1 MSAQVVPITTFD
13 GCGEPPMQNGNNGS
27 STTSSSNTTTESRST
42 KKHVYSRFLK
52 KRPPDLYGQRH
63 AIETDKC
70 VNDSLRLL
78 EKELQKIPNVK
89 RSGLE
94 QASVICPEIYE
105 SKEHR
110 LLFLRCEQFNADVSA
125 HIHMMRLSQA
135 ANNTDFTLHHSSIYH
150 SHSHVTPS

>member
-1 MSAQVVPITTFD
+1 MSAQVAPIATFD
-13 GCGEPPMQNGNNGS
+13 GSGEPPMQMKNGNNDGS
-27 STTSSSNTTTESRST
+27 STTSSSNTTTESRPT
-42 KKHVYSRFLK
+42 KKHVCSRFLK

-110 LLFLRCEQFNADVSA
+110 LLFLRCEQFNADVSV
-125 HIHMMRLSQA
+125 HNMMYSLYSICHA
-135 ANNTDFTLHHSSIYH
+135 KYTLL
-150 SHSHVTPS
+150 

>member
-1 MSAQVVPITTFD
+1 MSAQVDPITTFD
-13 GCGEPPMQNGNNGS
+13 GSGEPPTLQMQNGNNTTNNNNGS
-27 STTSSSNTTTESRST
+27 STTSSGYTTTESRPT

-78 EKELQKIPNVK
+78 EKELKKIPNVK

-110 LLFLRCEQFNADVSA
+110 MLFLRCEQFNADVSV
-125 HIHMMRLSQA
+125 HIH
-135 ANNTDFTLHHSSIYH
+135 II
-150 SHSHVTPS
+150 

>member
-1 MSAQVVPITTFD
+1 MYLVWEGRGTDSTRELQSKQNRTKVIIIKQKRMSKQVVPISTFD
-13 GCGEPPMQNGNNGS
+13 GSGEPPMQMQNGN
-27 STTSSSNTTTESRST
+27 TTDHAQ
-42 KKHVYSRFLK
+42 KHVYSRFLK

-94 QASVICPEIYE
+94 QASIICPEIYE

-110 LLFLRCEQFNADVSA
+110 LLFLRCEQFNADVSV
-125 HIHMMRLSQA
+125 HI
-135 ANNTDFTLHHSSIYH
+135 FI
-150 SHSHVTPS
+150 

>member
-13 GCGEPPMQNGNNGS
+13 GSGEPPMQMQNG
-27 STTSSSNTTTESRST
+27 TESRPT

-135 ANNTDFTLHHSSIYH
+135 ANNTDFTLHHSSIY
-150 SHSHVTPS
+150 TLILM

>member
-1 MSAQVVPITTFD
+1 MSAQVVPISTFD
-13 GCGEPPMQNGNNGS
+13 GSGEPPMQTQNGN
-27 STTSSSNTTTESRST
+27 TTESRPT

-70 VNDSLRLL
+70 INDSLRLL

-125 HIHMMRLSQA
+125 HILMMCLSH
-135 ANNTDFTLHHSSIYH
+135 ANNTDFTLHHSSIY
-150 SHSHVTPS
+150 TLILM

>member
-13 GCGEPPMQNGNNGS
+13 GSGEAPTQMRNGN
-27 STTSSSNTTTESRST
+27 NTTTESRPT

-125 HIHMMRLSQA
+125 QFL
-135 ANNTDFTLHHSSIYH
+135 
-150 SHSHVTPS
+150 

>member
-13 GCGEPPMQNGNNGS
+13 GNGEPPMQKQNGNNGS
-27 STTSSSNTTTESRST
+27 STARAATTTESRPT

-94 QASVICPEIYE
+94 QASIICPEIYE

-110 LLFLRCEQFNADVSA
+110 LLFLRCEQFNADVSV
-125 HIHMMRLSQA
+125 HIHMMCLYH
-135 ANNTDFTLHHSSIYH
+135 AN
-150 SHSHVTPS
+150 